1 MKKIAIIGGG
11 NIGGAIAHGLQQGKM
26 IPAENITISDRSEK
40 TLNKFRAITDKW
52 KLTTSNSDAIEGA
65 DIIIIAVKPW
75 LVESVA
81 AELEKKIEYKNEK
94 PKIITKF

>member
-40 TLNKFRAITDKW
+40 TLNKFRVITDKW
-52 KLTTSNSDAIEGA
+52 KLTTSNAEAINPA
-65 DIIIIAVKPW
+65 FRQ
-75 LVESVA
+75 ESG
-81 AELEKKIEYKNEK
+81 YFQDNSQYSH
-94 PKIITKF
+94 